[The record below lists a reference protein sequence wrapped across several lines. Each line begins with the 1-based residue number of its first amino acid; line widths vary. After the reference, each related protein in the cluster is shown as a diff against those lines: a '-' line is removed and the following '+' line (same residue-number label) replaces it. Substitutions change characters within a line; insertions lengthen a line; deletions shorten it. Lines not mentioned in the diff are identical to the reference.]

1 MKSILALIALAPLG
15 CSVFGSFAPGDSRKV
30 WAKAN
35 AGYAGL
41 GDYERAE
48 ASCRT
53 ADGLPAVAAGPQRSQ
68 EFVDCMRRHQWVLV
82 RRP

>member
-1 MKSILALIALAPLG
+1 MKSILALIALAPLS
-15 CSVFGSFAPGDSRKV
+15 CSMAGSLMPGDSNKV

-35 AGYAGL
+35 AGYAGV

-48 ASCRT
+48 TVCRT
-53 ADGLPAVAAGPQRSQ
+53 GDGLPPVAAGPERSR
-68 EFVDCMRRHQWVLV
+68 EFVDCMRSHDWVLV